1 MGKTVLTEGTDYTYA
16 NNTLTIKATD
26 NTGVGSYSMVFT
38 DDTYSDIV
46 ASFTLESGYKTEIS
60 PLIKIIRLLFLPVST
75 LKNM

>member
-38 DDTYSDIV
+38 DDT
-46 ASFTLESGYKTEIS
+46 F
-60 PLIKIIRLLFLPVST
+60 
-75 LKNM
+75 